1 MLRTEIEGL
10 EILSERLKTAL
21 GTNIRAIVAFGSRV
35 RGDFNWE
42 SDFDVLVVVE
52 QKDYSVVRLITDT
65 CLSIEEERGIPLSA
79 VVKDL
84 KTFQAERQYNTGFYR
99 NIKKEG
105 LVIYGAID

>member
-52 QKDYSVVRLITDT
+52 
-65 CLSIEEERGIPLSA
+65 
-79 VVKDL
+79 
-84 KTFQAERQYNTGFYR
+84 
-99 NIKKEG
+99 
-105 LVIYGAID
+105 